1 MGRQVRIR
9 FLASIFESDCKWIGE
24 AAEEVPYV

>member
-9 FLASIFESDCKWIGE
+9 VFPILFESDYKWIGE
-24 AAEEVPYV
+24 VDEEVPYV